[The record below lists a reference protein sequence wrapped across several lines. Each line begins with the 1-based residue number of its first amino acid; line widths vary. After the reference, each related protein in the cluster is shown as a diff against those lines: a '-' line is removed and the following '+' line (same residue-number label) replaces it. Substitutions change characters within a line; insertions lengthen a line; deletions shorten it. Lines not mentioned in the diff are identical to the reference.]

1 METSMRKLLTLAMR
15 RFLIAFG
22 LCLWA
27 HCAWAVQ
34 AIDGTPVSISAAA
47 VALLAAPN
55 FSTTGTN
62 RIMRICTGLAQG
74 SATGASV
81 TVTSITDTNSLAW
94 NLRGRKNAQ
103 MIGTPWLDIECW
115 DALAAAT
122 QTNNQVVAHF
132 SATIDDAL
140 SWYSRSA
147 ATTPSTCM
155 IRVVPLFL

>member
-1 METSMRKLLTLAMR
+1 MRKLLTLAMLG
-15 RFLIAFG
+15 FLSHSVSAFG
-22 LCLWA
+22 RIAPGRCRRS
-27 HCAWAVQ
+27 
-34 AIDGTPVSISAAA
+34 TERRSALARRP
-47 VALLAAPN
+47 LLYWLRPN